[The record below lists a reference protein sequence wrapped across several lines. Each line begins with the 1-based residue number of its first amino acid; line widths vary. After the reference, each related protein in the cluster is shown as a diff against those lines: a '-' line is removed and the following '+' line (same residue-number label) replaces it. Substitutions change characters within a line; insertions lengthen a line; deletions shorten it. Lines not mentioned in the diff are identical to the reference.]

1 MRVTKR
7 PHIMRGNKL
16 TDIIGM
22 LTLDLAS
29 ENNIPVDQARTLV
42 AWLETEG
49 VLDFVSLKETY
60 EGVRE

>member
-1 MRVTKR
+1 M
-7 PHIMRGNKL
+7 